1 LKYYDFAQQKGIG
14 MIAVVV
20 FLAAGIFAIVGFV
33 AWLLGRR
40 LLEER
45 EDAEKNIENLL
56 PSHTQHLPQLRQSLD
71 LADRRYIRQKASK
84 EIARKWRADR
94 QKILRSFLSGVAQD
108 FVRLE
113 RLASVV
119 GCLSP
124 DVPKNEEI
132 RRAWLR
138 FRFRIS
144 YRVLSMEIAAGR
156 PCSMERLARLTE
168 LVGNLSANAENAM
181 ERLETDP
188 ATRGSVD
195 SPLNS

>member
-1 LKYYDFAQQKGIG
+1 

-40 LLEER
+40 LPEER
-45 EDAEKNIENLL
+45 EEGEKNIEDLL
-56 PSHTQHLPQLRQSLD
+56 PSHTQHLPQLRPSLA

-84 EIARKWRADR
+84 EIARTWRADR
-94 QKILRSFLSGVAQD
+94 RKILRSFLSGVAQD

-124 DVPKNEEI
+124 DVPRNEEI

-144 YRVLSMEIAAGR
+144 YRVVSMEIAAGR
-156 PCSMERLARLTE
+156 PSSMGRLARLTE
-168 LVGNLSANAENAM
+168 LVGNLSAYAENAV
-181 ERLETDP
+181 ERLETDS